1 MVIYRFMIS
10 GILGNQLF
18 FLVIGRKIAKR
29 LVNDLL
35 YFIGLKMEVRSILD
49 MHGSTDVDAKG
60 WVTLGSDLRQRIS
73 RKSPFLRRSRKSYGR
88 DGTQK
93 SLKKRKSPLSRRPA
107 KSYGRDTKK
116 KKSSLGGRKKA
127 QGRDRVLKSS
137 RD

>member
-1 MVIYRFMIS
+1 MYGDISIHDKS

-60 WVTLGSDLRQRIS
+60 WVTLGSDVRQSKS
-73 RKSPFLRRSRKSYGR
+73 RKSRFPRSC
-88 DGTQK
+88 
-93 SLKKRKSPLSRRPA
+93 
-107 KSYGRDTKK
+107 GRDTKK
-116 KKSSLGGRKKA
+116 KNPRSRRPQKGSRERSGFKIIARLKTKTHYLVYRKEDSFFSLA
-127 QGRDRVLKSS
+127 FLPPI
-137 RD
+137 